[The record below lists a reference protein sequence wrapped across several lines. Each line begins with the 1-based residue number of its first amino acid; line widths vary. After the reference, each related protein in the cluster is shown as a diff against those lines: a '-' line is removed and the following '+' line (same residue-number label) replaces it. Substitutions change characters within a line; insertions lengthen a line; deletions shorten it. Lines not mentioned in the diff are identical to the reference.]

1 MYQQYKEQIKYL
13 VWLYAGAPSPAAK
26 KKKVRPLE
34 STSVC
39 TITYS
44 STVGVTN

>member
-26 KKKVRPLE
+26 KKKKRDHLKQHQFAP
-34 STSVC
+34 
-39 TITYS
+39 
-44 STVGVTN
+44 

>member
-26 KKKVRPLE
+26 KKKSE
-34 STSVC
+34 T
-39 TITYS
+39 T
-44 STVGVTN
+44 